1 MANLK
6 LMINLPNG
14 RQECFSNSVVTKAK
28 EESNGLVGLVTFEK
42 LCPSIKSMQEQT
54 NKFLTIIVEEEK
66 RKLSSGNQSEDK
78 KGNSNTSDEEDEED
92 SDEDEIDEPPPEK
105 KKRNV

>member
-6 LMINLPNG
+6 LMIYLPNG
-14 RQECFSNSVVTKAK
+14 RQECFSNSVVTK
-28 EESNGLVGLVTFEK
+28 EESNGLVTFEK

-78 KGNSNTSDEEDEED
+78 KGNSSKFSYTQQLS
-92 SDEDEIDEPPPEK
+92 S
-105 KKRNV
+105 